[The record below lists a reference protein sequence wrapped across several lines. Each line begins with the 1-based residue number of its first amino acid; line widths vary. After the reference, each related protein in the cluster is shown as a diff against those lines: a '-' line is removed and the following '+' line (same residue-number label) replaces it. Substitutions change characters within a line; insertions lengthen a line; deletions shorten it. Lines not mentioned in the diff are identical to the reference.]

1 MPARARLLIGL
12 IAALLAGWIAHG
24 PLGQGERFLAGLDA
38 GAQAVVA
45 EAELPA
51 VSVRMDRA
59 PRARRALLAGPA
71 DPFQREGRGNFPGL
85 SDRILGLDGIG
96 AVRWTDEPEGR
107 GLALPLLVE
116 TELMVLFFF
125 GLGLALGW
133 RLFRPRRQG
142 YL

>member
-1 MPARARLLIGL
+1 MPAYARLLTGL

-38 GAQAVVA
+38 RAEAVVT

-51 VSVRMDRA
+51 VSVRMDRD
-59 PRARRALLAGPA
+59 PRARRALLTGPA
-71 DPFQREGRGNFPGL
+71 DAFQREGRGNFPGL

-96 AVRWTDEPEGR
+96 AIRWTDEPESR
-107 GLALPLLVE
+107 GLALPLLLE